1 MTKVLVFATA
11 AGCLFSLC
19 GCSLV
24 KDSDN
29 LSADPVFN
37 VSYQIDSQYYN
48 TVAGQDGIYLFTS
61 SGLTPD
67 EVWQYSGS
75 FSGDGCPAADCP
87 GTLTFR
93 WRNNGIGDDFDSTYL
108 PAGVYLTYRY
118 FRSGLPEPVFYEAQF
133 GCIPDSADQYRA
145 AWTINGV
152 PAGNDEFHFT
162 RDLQDPAP
170 IDVSCSL
177 LHESGFSGRITQ
189 RYSDY
194 SSSDFP
200 FLVTLRAE
208 TRPDSGMILLAART
222 YPSGMYS
229 YNWGTG
235 ASSAETLVPTDPGAS
250 YRVTVTDPA
259 GNTAVA
265 ELINPPVAPGPAYPI
280 GIGYLSATVSPTIT
294 AKQGGFL
301 IEWIDPQGVAWRSD
315 LGDQYN
321 QGHYFR
327 VQDSQPYIL
336 NENGQPTLLLNVE
349 WKCLLYN
356 SDGASRAISGSGVIA
371 LAWWQ

>member
-1 MTKVLVFATA
+1 MRKVLVFAIA
-11 AGCLFSLC
+11 ADCLC
-19 GCSLV
+19 GLWGCALV
-24 KDSDN
+24 KDSDG
-29 LSADPVFN
+29 LSSDPVFN

-75 FSGDGCPAADCP
+75 FSSDYCPTADCP

-118 FRSGLPEPVFYEAQF
+118 FRSGLPEPEYYQAHFD
-133 GCIPDSADQYRA
+133 CSPDSSSQYRA
-145 AWTINGV
+145 AWTLDGAPV
-152 PAGNDEFHFT
+152 GNDEFHFS
-162 RDLQDPAP
+162 RDLQDLAP
-170 IDVSCSL
+170 MDVSCTL

-189 RYSDY
+189 QYSDY

-200 FLVTLRAE
+200 FLVQLRAE
-208 TRPDSGMILLAART
+208 ARPDSGVILLAAKT
-222 YPSGMYS
+222 LPSGLYS
-229 YNWGTG
+229 YNWNTG
-235 ASSAETLVPTDPGAS
+235 ASSAETYVPTDPGAS

-265 ELINPPVAPGPAYPI
+265 ELINPPSAPGPAYPI
-280 GIGYLSATVSPTIT
+280 SIGYLTASVDPVLT

-301 IEWIDPQGVAWRSD
+301 IDWIDPQGTVWRSD

-327 VQDSQPYIL
+327 VLDAQPYL
-336 NENGQPTLLLNVE
+336 PNENGQPTLLLNVE